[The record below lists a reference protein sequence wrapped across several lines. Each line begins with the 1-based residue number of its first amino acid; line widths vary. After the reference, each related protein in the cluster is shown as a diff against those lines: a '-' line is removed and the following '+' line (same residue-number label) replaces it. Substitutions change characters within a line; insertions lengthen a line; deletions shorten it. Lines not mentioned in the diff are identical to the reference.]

1 MVRKI
6 SALLD
11 WFIPA
16 SIKASDSDLP
26 MVRNFV
32 LLHLVG
38 PLMGHSVTAFLWMML
53 PRNSWQF
60 WVTEAAVAG
69 FFTIPFILRASGSMK
84 AAAMVSVQLLV
95 GLSLFGSFW
104 FGGISSPLLPWFLI
118 AMVLCFFYLANSLR
132 LALTGIALQLIV
144 FSLARF
150 AYGEFP
156 ELVPVDALTLPNVF
170 SIIAALTYM
179 TMLCLFYEA
188 VMRVSLKLEQQT
200 IDQRHRVETLRDA
213 MAIAEQASRRKSI
226 FLAKISH
233 ELRTPLN
240 AVIGYTEMLKELWE
254 DRGGDDRKAQ
264 DLDRID
270 AAGRHLLA
278 LVNDVIDLSSIEANR
293 IEISAQP
300 VVVREL
306 VNDVISTASP
316 LAKKRDN
323 RIILNIP
330 EDVGVLMLDA
340 LKMRQSLLNLLSNA
354 AKFTTKGMIMLTVV
368 ATSDAEGDWLSIE
381 VTDNGIGMTKEGLSR
396 IFQQFQQA
404 EEDTVSRFGGS
415 GLGLALTKKFT
426 EMMGGTITVRS
437 EYGVGTSFTI
447 RLPAIPVASGI
458 KAAA

>member
-1 MVRKI
+1 M
-6 SALLD
+6 
-11 WFIPA
+11 
-16 SIKASDSDLP
+16 
-26 MVRNFV
+26 
-32 LLHLVG
+32 
-38 PLMGHSVTAFLWMML
+38 
-53 PRNSWQF
+53 
-60 WVTEAAVAG
+60 
-69 FFTIPFILRASGSMK
+69 
-84 AAAMVSVQLLV
+84 
-95 GLSLFGSFW
+95 
-104 FGGISSPLLPWFLI
+104 
-118 AMVLCFFYLANSLR
+118 
-132 LALTGIALQLIV
+132 
-144 FSLARF
+144 
-150 AYGEFP
+150 
-156 ELVPVDALTLPNVF
+156 
-170 SIIAALTYM
+170 
-179 TMLCLFYEA
+179 
-188 VMRVSLKLEQQT
+188 
-200 IDQRHRVETLRDA
+200 
-213 MAIAEQASRRKSI
+213 
-226 FLAKISH
+226 
-233 ELRTPLN
+233 
-240 AVIGYTEMLKELWE
+240 
-254 DRGGDDRKAQ
+254 
-264 DLDRID
+264 
-270 AAGRHLLA
+270 
-278 LVNDVIDLSSIEANR
+278 IDLSSIEANR

-323 RIILNIP
+323 RIILNFP